1 LVPKTYSKRK
11 GGRVNELG
19 AGDTSLVL
27 DFLPADEA
35 SAIFAALL
43 PHQAVYDEAFMQVC
57 DEAAVNEHCKVRW
70 QEMYYHGQP
79 VPRLVCIQA
88 KLNRDGARPMYR
100 HPVDSQPSIY
110 ELSPA
115 VQRVVEGAT
124 NAFGYQFNHV
134 LIQLYRSGQDSISP
148 HTDKTLDIA
157 HGTPI
162 VNVSFGASRSFLMR
176 SKSKLACGTG
186 RDTSQNVALL
196 HNSALSFGLETNRLF
211 THQIE
216 ADKRSEGQR
225 RSDERSWGGVRVS
238 LTLRVVATFQRPD
251 GRLYGQGARHKTEE
265 ALDQAIAAGQT
276 EAGLAVEVGLLELSE
291 QMAEAFRQENKDPD
305 FDWKTNYGDGFD
317 LLAPITY
324 ASTPSLAAGPEAMK
338 AVPGNAEGQTWHLEE
353 ECDEDAAKGLL

>member
-1 LVPKTYSKRK
+1 MTLVPKTYAKLK
-11 GGRVNELG
+11 DACVNELG

-35 SAIFAALL
+35 SAMIAALL
-43 PHQAVYDEAFMQVC
+43 PRSAAYDETFTHICDQAV
-57 DEAAVNEHCKVRW
+57 VNGHCEVRW

-100 HPVDSQPSIY
+100 HPVDKQSPIY
-110 ELSPA
+110 EFSPS
-115 VQRVVEGAT
+115 VQRVVEAAT
-124 NAFGYQFNHV
+124 DAFGYQFNHV
-134 LIQLYRSGQDSISP
+134 LIQLYRSGQDSINP

-162 VNVSFGASRSFLMR
+162 VNVSFGASRFFLMR

-196 HNSALSFGLETNRLF
+196 HNSALSFGLETNRRF

-216 ADKRSEGQR
+216 ADKRPEGQR
-225 RSDERSWGGVRVS
+225 RSDETSWGGVRVS

-251 GRLYGQGARHKTEE
+251 GRLYGQGARHKTAMTLE
-265 ALDQAIAAGQT
+265 QAIAAGQE
-276 EAGLAVEVGLLELSE
+276 EAGHTPVGVGLVEQSE
-291 QMAEAFRQENKDPD
+291 QMADAFRQENKDPD
-305 FDWKTNYGDGFD
+305 FDWKTIYGDGFD
-317 LLAPITY
+317 LLAPIVY
-324 ASTPSLAAGPEAMK
+324 ASTPSLVAGPEAMQV
-338 AVPGNAEGQTWHLEE
+338 APGDVEG
-353 ECDEDAAKGLL
+353 